1 MTSPKLELIGLRKDY
16 GDGTVAAVDGIDLVV
31 EAGETVALLGPSG
44 CGKSTTLNMIV
55 GLEHPTAGDIRIDGR
70 SVVGV
75 PAGRR
80 NVGLVFQDYAVF
92 THMTVR
98 KNLAFGLDVR
108 GVDRRTAARRVDE
121 VADLLGLTAL
131 LDEKASRLGG
141 SQLQRVAIGRTLV
154 VQPAV
159 LLLDEPL
166 SNLESES
173 RQAMRRELRR
183 LQADIGLTIIYVTHD
198 QIEALSLA
206 SKIAVMSSGKIVQF
220 DRTERVYERPSHIFV
235 AGFMGSP
242 PMNLVRGEMAG
253 AWFKRDGFVV
263 TLPSGFAATA
273 RADERQVTLG
283 IRPEQLR
290 LVSEGDGSLSGRVSF
305 VQPRGPEAVVTVET
319 GGVTLQ
325 ALVAATQQPD
335 EGATVGLAFDTAA
348 LMLFSGETG
357 CSVPDVSEV
366 AQ

>member
-1 MTSPKLELIGLRKDY
+1 MTAPKLELVDLYKEY
-16 GDGTVAAVDGIDLVV
+16 GDGSVAAVDGVDLVV

-44 CGKSTTLNMIV
+44 CGKSSTLNMIV
-55 GLEHPTAGDIRIDGR
+55 GLEQPTSGDIRIDGK

-75 PAGRR
+75 PPGRR

-92 THMTVR
+92 THMSVR
-98 KNLAFGLDVR
+98 ANLGFGLSVR
-108 GVDRRTAARRVDE
+108 GGDRQAAARRVEE
-121 VADLLGLTAL
+121 VAELLGLTSI
-131 LDEKASRLGG
+131 LDEKATRLGG

-154 VQPAV
+154 VRPAV

-166 SNLESES
+166 SNLEAES

-183 LQADIGLTIIYVTHD
+183 LQAEIGLTIIYVTHD

-220 DRTERVYERPSHIFV
+220 DSTERVYDRPNHVFV

-242 PMNLVRGEMAG
+242 PMNLVRGELAE
-253 AWFKRDGFVV
+253 ARFARKGFSL
-263 TLPSGFAATA
+263 TLPAALA
-273 RADERQVTLG
+273 ASAQGEGREVTLG

-290 LVSEGDGSLSGRVSF
+290 LVQDGAGTLSGRVAL
-305 VQPRGPEAVVTVET
+305 VQPRGAEAVVSIET

-325 ALVAATQQPD
+325 ALVAAANRPD
-335 EGATVGLAFDTAA
+335 EGASVGLAFDAAA
-348 LMLFSGETG
+348 LTLFSGETG
-357 CSVPDVSEV
+357 RSLHGKNGL
-366 AQ
+366 AA